1 MVLQDD
7 IFTFVSI
14 KIITIIIFFPSMK
27 LHFIFKPADIAR
39 RLTAIKL
46 QKQSK
51 TGFVP
56 TVIHLSTEL
65 STMSYFTR
73 KKGRLKKRPFYG
85 MYAYVRFFVTST
97 AAAIAA
103 TAMTIRAVSPLSP
116 VAGTEEAGEELP
128 PGAAEDVWAVVSEE
142 VSTGVSEDSSAGA
155 AVCTPISVN
164 PIHSRDV

>member
-73 KKGRLKKRPFYG
+73 KKGRLKKRPFIG

-116 VAGTEEAGEELP
+116 VAGTEEAGEELRRALRKTFGQLSRRRYQP
-128 PGAAEDVWAVVSEE
+128 AFRRILPQALP
-142 VSTGVSEDSSAGA
+142 SAL
-155 AVCTPISVN
+155 
-164 PIHSRDV
+164 RFR